1 MSSYK
6 VEICGVNTAKLPI
19 LKDEEK
25 EALFERIHA
34 GDKKARETYIEGNL
48 RLQRIQDSG
57 HHTEGWHQAAYRTY
71 RTREEQMPKGG
82 GKAVEVKS
90 EG

>member
-1 MSSYK
+1 M
-6 VEICGVNTAKLPI
+6 VETIKTEALQQGAEVEVVNTDAPKQ
-19 LKDEEK
+19 
-25 EALFERIHA
+25 RSHQ
-34 GDKKARETYIEGNL
+34 GIEGNL

-82 GKAVEVKS
+82 GKAV
-90 EG
+90 